1 MTSEQEFQEI
11 LRDFGQYKQVMLEA
25 IERFNETTVAGRFPI
40 KEIKEK
46 LEQEIFELVVV
57 GQFKRGKTYLI
68 NALLGY
74 ELLPTGVVPL
84 TSIVTVI
91 NYGETIS
98 ASVIFANGDVR
109 QISIE
114 EVGNYVTE
122 VGNPKNEKNVREVWV
137 TFPSGY
143 LKGGV
148 RLVDTPGVGSIYRH
162 NTDVAYRYLPR
173 SDAAIFVLS
182 VDQPAGQAEIDFLKD
197 VKNFARKIF
206 FVLNKIDVISSDEVT
221 QAADFTRQVLEEVM
235 GGDVKL
241 FPLSAKWALEGRKT
255 GQVELLESSRLNIFT
270 SALEQ
275 FLMAEKGRVLMT
287 SAAHRML
294 WYLSEAAL
302 SLELERKA
310 LISPVEELRKKIDVF
325 ETKRAELSA
334 RMSYF
339 SSVVNHGVNRTILS
353 KLDEDLRIFKD
364 SFLGSMKAELLKLAS
379 ELKDYPLDEL
389 NRVLKERVTDGLY
402 ENYMSWYE
410 REKEALTG
418 TLNDVFEPI
427 RREIEMEVAELMKF
441 SSDLFDLPAFP
452 GHFSVN
458 PSVKMGSV
466 FRVKEEPAGL
476 EIIDSVLTEKVPGW
490 ARRFARLKAFL
501 EIKARERIVK
511 KWLGQL
517 ERMSDLYAGRIRFAI
532 IRMVEEAVESF
543 RREMIEGMSRTIES
557 LSSAISKGMALKERG
572 ELEAKERIH
581 VIDSELRLVNDLR
594 NELGRLYERISFS
607 S

>member
-339 SSVVNHGVNRTILS
+339 SSVVNHAVNRTILS

-410 REKEALTG
+410 RE
-418 TLNDVFEPI
+418 
-427 RREIEMEVAELMKF
+427 
-441 SSDLFDLPAFP
+441 
-452 GHFSVN
+452 
-458 PSVKMGSV
+458 
-466 FRVKEEPAGL
+466 
-476 EIIDSVLTEKVPGW
+476 
-490 ARRFARLKAFL
+490 
-501 EIKARERIVK
+501 
-511 KWLGQL
+511 
-517 ERMSDLYAGRIRFAI
+517 
-532 IRMVEEAVESF
+532 
-543 RREMIEGMSRTIES
+543 
-557 LSSAISKGMALKERG
+557 
-572 ELEAKERIH
+572 
-581 VIDSELRLVNDLR
+581 
-594 NELGRLYERISFS
+594 
-607 S
+607 

>member
-11 LRDFGQYKQVMLEA
+11 LRDFSQYKQVMLEA

-122 VGNPKNEKNVREVWV
+122 VGNPKNEKNVMEVWV

-339 SSVVNHGVNRTILS
+339 SSVVNHAVNRTILS

-410 REKEALTG
+410 REKEVLAG
-418 TLNDVFEPI
+418 ALNDVFEPI

-452 GHFSVN
+452 GDFSVN
-458 PSVKMGSV
+458 PSVKKGSV

-532 IRMVEEAVESF
+532 VRMVEEAVESF

-557 LSSAISKGMALKERG
+557 LSSAISKGMVLKERG

>member
-11 LRDFGQYKQVMLEA
+11 LRDFSQYKQVMLEA

-68 NALLGY
+68 NALLGC

-241 FPLSAKWALEGRKT
+241 FPLSAKWALEGRKA

-310 LISPVEELRKKIDVF
+310 LMSPVEELRKKIDVF

-339 SSVVNHGVNRTILS
+339 SSVVNHAVNRTILS
-353 KLDEDLRIFKD
+353 KLDEDLRTFKN
-364 SFLGSMKAELLKLAS
+364 SFLGAMKAELLKLAN

-410 REKEALTG
+410 REKEVLAG
-418 TLNDVFEPI
+418 ALNDVFEPI

-452 GHFSVN
+452 GHFPVN
-458 PSVKMGSV
+458 PSVKKGSV

-532 IRMVEEAVESF
+532 VRMVEEAVESF

-557 LSSAISKGMALKERG
+557 LSSAISKGMVLKERG

>member
-339 SSVVNHGVNRTILS
+339 SSVVNHAVNRTILS

-458 PSVKMGSV
+458 PSVKKGSV